1 MYAKEMIRDTKYWTI
16 QQVTEAST
24 AISEAAQ
31 ILAAGGTVAFPTETV
46 YGLGAD
52 ARNTKAVEQIFA
64 AKGRPS
70 DNPLIVHIAKLDQL
84 DAFVLPYSETA
95 RRLMDRFWPGPLTI
109 VLPVR
114 ADAISPKVTAG
125 LTTVGMRMPDH
136 EVALRLIAASGCPIA
151 APSANRSGRPSPT
164 LASHVREDLAGR
176 IDGIVDGGPTGVG
189 LESTVI
195 ELIGDRVNV
204 LRPGGITVEELREV
218 VAEVTLDP
226 ALIRT
231 TDIAPSDA
239 IIPATDADLQL
250 NDVNSSTSDDSL
262 PAASRTAAHVSNKDA
277 ASLAPRSPGMK
288 YAHYAPRGIMRIVKG
303 DAPER
308 VTAWI
313 QAELEQA
320 KRRGERSG
328 VLAFEEHIGAYRA
341 DVVVSCGSLH
351 ALEGAAHRL
360 YAALRAF
367 DEQGITFILAE
378 ACPEEGMGLAV
389 MNRLV
394 KAAGHR
400 IVQL

>member
-16 QQVTEAST
+16 QQGDEASA

-31 ILAAGGTVAFPTETV
+31 ILASGGTVAFPTETV

-52 ARNTKAVEQIFA
+52 ARNTEAVEQIFA

-70 DNPLIVHIAKLDQL
+70 DNPLIVHIAKLEQL
-84 DAFVLPYSETA
+84 DDFVLPYSETA
-95 RRLMDRFWPGPLTI
+95 KRLMDRFWPGPLTI

-114 ADAISPKVTAG
+114 SDAISPKVTAG

-136 EVALRLIAASGCPIA
+136 EVALQLIAASGCPIA

-204 LRPGGITVEELREV
+204 LRPGGITVEQLREV

-226 ALIRT
+226 ALTRT
-231 TDIAPSDA
+231 TDIAPIDALMAVDAQLHEINHTASDHG
-239 IIPATDADLQL
+239 
-250 NDVNSSTSDDSL
+250 L
-262 PAASRTAAHVSNKDA
+262 PALSHAVDQTSPG
-277 ASLAPRSPGMK
+277 PRSPGMK
-288 YAHYAPRGIMRIVKG
+288 YAHYAPRGMMRIVKG
-303 DAPER
+303 GTPEQ
-308 VTAWI
+308 VSAWI

-320 KRRGERSG
+320 ARRGERSG
-328 VLAFEEHIGAYRA
+328 VLAFDEHIGEYHAN
-341 DVVVSCGSLH
+341 VVVSCGSLH

-360 YAALRAF
+360 YAALREF
-367 DEQGITFILAE
+367 DEQEVTFILAE